1 MSIAPRTD
9 RLEVLGSNIV
19 QLKTE
24 VMENRMT
31 EEQVPAE
38 NQMTPVVTQKKKKAS
53 WLRTILWML
62 SMMLL
67 VNTFFVILF
76 YILYRYKIIP

>member
-1 MSIAPRTD
+1 
-9 RLEVLGSNIV
+9 
-19 QLKTE
+19 
-24 VMENRMT
+24 MENKMT
-31 EEQVPAE
+31 EKQAPAESHDSAE
-38 NQMTPVVTQKKKKAS
+38 NQTNPFVTQKKKKAS

-76 YILYRYKIIP
+76 YILYRYKIIV